1 MNILVTNDDGIDSVG
16 LHEVARELA
25 ALGFVTICAPD
36 REYSGSSVA
45 IGSIH
50 QLRPTV
56 KRESV
61 HGVGEA
67 WSVDGPPAL
76 CVMLALSNMFER
88 KFDLIVSGINPGANT
103 GRNVYHSG
111 TVGAVIVGRS
121 YGVSGVAIS
130 QSSATTSRFGQ
141 TKTEDVA
148 DQLWSSAALVAR
160 SVVGS
165 LAAEMPIEPVVIN
178 VNVPNRPL
186 ETIEGVRRTRIAR
199 ESHRNG
205 TRVSLEP
212 NAEGERS
219 FTATFSWG
227 PSVHMPIETDVG
239 AINAGLIS
247 ISPVGYLCARDLHPP
262 SEHDAIISE
271 RLVALLDFTS

>member
-1 MNILVTNDDGIDSVG
+1 MATQSNKWYRTSRPDRMNILVTNDDGIDSVG

-88 KFDLIVSGINPGANT
+88 KFDLIPARTPG
-103 GRNVYHSG
+103 G
-111 TVGAVIVGRS
+111 TCTTREP
-121 YGVSGVAIS
+121 
-130 QSSATTSRFGQ
+130 SAPLS
-141 TKTEDVA
+141 
-148 DQLWSSAALVAR
+148 
-160 SVVGS
+160 SVVLMAFRVLR
-165 LAAEMPIEPVVIN
+165 LANHRRQHRGLVRQ
-178 VNVPNRPL
+178 RP
-186 ETIEGVRRTRIAR
+186 RTLRTSCGR
-199 ESHRNG
+199 
-205 TRVSLEP
+205 
-212 NAEGERS
+212 
-219 FTATFSWG
+219 
-227 PSVHMPIETDVG
+227 
-239 AINAGLIS
+239 
-247 ISPVGYLCARDLHPP
+247 
-262 SEHDAIISE
+262 
-271 RLVALLDFTS
+271 ALR